1 MLNSTLTPYRRK
13 RRTHGPRAFLLCKMH
28 NFNTPADLTSAACRH
43 LINVKAKERLV
54 EQIDDEQLVAM
65 LRSPIQ
71 RDHGYRLL
79 LGKYGSRLYWHI
91 RRIVVG
97 HEDAEDV
104 MQETAINILA
114 GIDKFEQKSSLS
126 TWVYRIA
133 TNEALRLLRRRTGF
147 LQSIDSLGEVLVE
160 KLEDEAGMDADA
172 AEVLF
177 QKALLQLPTQQR
189 LAFNL
194 RYYDEM
200 PYEEIAKVTGKN
212 VNTLKTNYH
221 FAVNKIKNYLKEHS
235 L

>member
-1 MLNSTLTPYRRK
+1 M
-13 RRTHGPRAFLLCKMH
+13 
-28 NFNTPADLTSAACRH
+28 
-43 LINVKAKERLV
+43 AK
-54 EQIDDEQLVAM
+54 QIDDEQIVAM
-65 LRSPIQ
+65 LMSPTDQ
-71 RDHGYRLL
+71 DRGYRALL
-79 LGKYGSRLYWHI
+79 AKYGSRLYWHI
-91 RRIVVG
+91 RRIVVA

-114 GIDKFEQKSSLS
+114 GIGKFEQKSSLG

-133 TNEALRLLRRRTGF
+133 TNEALRLLRRRAGLF
-147 LQSIDSLGEVLVE
+147 KSIDSLGEVLVE
-160 KLEDEAGMDADA
+160 KLEDEAGVNADA
-172 AEVLF
+172 AEILF

-200 PYEEIAKVTGKN
+200 PYEEIARVTGKN

-221 FAVNKIKNYLKEHS
+221 FAVAKIKNYLKENS

>member
-1 MLNSTLTPYRRK
+1 MLPGANVKFGNLTFNTLTS
-13 RRTHGPRAFLLCKMH
+13 THHKYQ
-28 NFNTPADLTSAACRH
+28 
-43 LINVKAKERLV
+43 IIVKQLKTVAQ
-54 EQIDDEQLVAM
+54 QIDDDQLVAM
-65 LRSPIQ
+65 LKSPDN
-71 RDHGYRLL
+71 REKGYRLL
-79 LGKYGSRLYWHI
+79 LAKYGSRLYWHI
-91 RRIVVG
+91 RRIVVA

-114 GIDKFEQKSSLS
+114 GIEKFEQKSSLG

-133 TNEALRLLRRRTGF
+133 TNEALRLLRRRSGIF
-147 LQSIDSLGEVLVE
+147 RSIDSLGETLVE
-160 KLEDEAGMDADA
+160 KLEDEAGVDADS
-172 AEVLF
+172 AEMLF
-177 QKALLQLPTQQR
+177 QKAVLQLPTQQR

-221 FAVNKIKNYLKEHS
+221 FAVSKIKNYLKENS

>member
-1 MLNSTLTPYRRK
+1 MLKS
-13 RRTHGPRAFLLCKMH
+13 
-28 NFNTPADLTSAACRH
+28 PA
-43 LINVKAKERLV
+43 ER
-54 EQIDDEQLVAM
+54 DN
-65 LRSPIQ
+65 
-71 RDHGYRLL
+71 GYRLL
-79 LGKYGSRLYWHI
+79 LKKYGSRLYWHI
-91 RRIVVG
+91 RRIVVS

-104 MQETAINILA
+104 MQETAINILGA
-114 GIDKFEQKSSLS
+114 IDKFEQKSSLS

-133 TNEALRLLRRRTGF
+133 TNEALRMLRRRAGF
-147 LQSIDSLGEVLVE
+147 LQSIDSLGDTLVE
-160 KLEDEAGMDADA
+160 KLEDEAGLDADT
-172 AEVLF
+172 AEVMF

-221 FAVNKIKNYLKEHS
+221 FAVTKIKNYLKENS

>member
-1 MLNSTLTPYRRK
+1 M
-13 RRTHGPRAFLLCKMH
+13 AQ
-28 NFNTPADLTSAACRH
+28 
-43 LINVKAKERLV
+43 
-54 EQIDDEQLVAM
+54 QIDDDQLVAM
-65 LRSPIQ
+65 LKSPDN
-71 RDHGYRLL
+71 REKGYRLL
-79 LGKYGSRLYWHI
+79 LAKYGSRLYWHI
-91 RRIVVG
+91 RRIVVA

-114 GIDKFEQKSSLS
+114 GIDKFEQKSSLG

-133 TNEALRLLRRRTGF
+133 TNEALRLLRRRSGIF
-147 LQSIDSLGEVLVE
+147 RSIDSLGETLVE
-160 KLEDEAGMDADA
+160 KLEDEAGVDADS
-172 AEVLF
+172 AEMLF
-177 QKALLQLPTQQR
+177 QKAVLQLPTQQR

-221 FAVNKIKNYLKEHS
+221 FAVSKIKNYLKEIS

>member
-1 MLNSTLTPYRRK
+1 
-13 RRTHGPRAFLLCKMH
+13 MH
-28 NFNTPADLTSAACRH
+28 NFNTPADLTSVACRH
-43 LINVKAKERLV
+43 LTNVKAKERLV

-71 RDHGYRLL
+71 RDRGYRLL